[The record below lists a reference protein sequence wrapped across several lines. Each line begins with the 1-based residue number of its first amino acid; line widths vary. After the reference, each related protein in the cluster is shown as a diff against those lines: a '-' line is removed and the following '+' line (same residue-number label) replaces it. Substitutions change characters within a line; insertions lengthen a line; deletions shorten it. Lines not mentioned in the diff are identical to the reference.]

1 MTILVTGANGFVGRA
16 LCAELN
22 RRSNSFRGAVRAE
35 NNRVNG
41 TDSVAIGDIGP
52 ATDWSAALSGVQTVL
67 HLAARVHVMRD
78 RALDP
83 HAEFRS
89 VNSAGTLNL
98 ARQAARAGV
107 KRLVF
112 ISSIK
117 VNGEYSSPGR
127 PFRESDVPMPQDTYA
142 VSKHEA
148 ELGLRQI
155 ADSTRLEVTVIRPPL
170 IYGPGVQANFQS
182 LMYAVKRGWPLPFR
196 AITNSRSLL
205 GLDNFVNF
213 ILLCTTHPRA
223 ANQTFLVSDGCD
235 LSTSDLILRLAD
247 ALKVQAHLLQVP
259 VWALEAA
266 GAMLGKR
273 AVVAR
278 LCASLQADTSHARQL
293 LNWVAPV
300 SVDTGLRRAAGGLA
314 KR

>member
-1 MTILVTGANGFVGRA
+1 MTILVTGANGFVGHA
-16 LCAELN
+16 LCAELD

-127 PFRESDVPMPQDTYA
+127 PFRESDVPMPQDAYA

-148 ELGLRQI
+148 ELGLGQI
-155 ADSTRLEVTVIRPPL
+155 ADSTGLEVTVIRPPL

-196 AITNSRSLL
+196 AIANSRSLV
-205 GLDNFVNF
+205 GIDNFVDF

-247 ALKVQAHLLQVP
+247 ALMVRAHLLRVP

-278 LCASLQADTSHARQL
+278 LCGSLQADTSHARQL

>member
-89 VNSAGTLNL
+89 VNTAGTLNL

-127 PFRESDVPMPQDTYA
+127 PFRESDVPMPQDAYA

-148 ELGLRQI
+148 ELGLGQI
-155 ADSTRLEVTVIRPPL
+155 ADSTGLEVAVIRPPL

-196 AITNSRSLL
+196 AVANSRSLV
-205 GLDNFVNF
+205 GIDNFVDF
-213 ILLCTTHPRA
+213 ILLCTSHPRA

-247 ALKVQAHLLQVP
+247 ALNVRAHLLRVP

-278 LCASLQADTSHARQL
+278 LCGSLQADTSHAKQL

>member
-16 LCAELN
+16 LCAELK
-22 RRSNSFRGAVRAE
+22 RRSNSFREAVRAE

-52 ATDWSAALSGVQTVL
+52 TTDWSAALSGVQTVL

-83 HAEFRS
+83 RAEFRS
-89 VNSAGTLNL
+89 VNTAGTLNL

-127 PFRESDVPMPQDTYA
+127 PFRESDVPMPQDAYA

-148 ELGLRQI
+148 ELGLGQI
-155 ADSTRLEVTVIRPPL
+155 AHSTGLEVTVIRPPL

-196 AITNSRSLL
+196 AIANSRSLV
-205 GLDNFVNF
+205 GIDNFVDF

-247 ALKVQAHLLQVP
+247 ALKVQAHLLRVP

-300 SVDTGLRRAAGGLA
+300 SVDIGLRRAAGGLA